1 MDGMVLPVRTSVDI
15 VLGLMCVFI
24 QMVAAQVIVVMVIS
38 EIHVLMVSLSFIDV
52 TFYLFSK
59 NVIVI

>member
-1 MDGMVLPVRTSVDI
+1 MVLPVRTSVDI

-38 EIHVLMVSLSFIDV
+38 EIHVLMVSLSFLDV

>member
-1 MDGMVLPVRTSVDI
+1 MVLPVRTSVDI

-24 QMVAAQVIVVMVIS
+24 QMVPAQGIVVMVSS
-38 EIHVLMVSLSFIDV
+38 EIHVLMVSLSYLDV
-52 TFYLFSK
+52 TFYSLSK

>member
-1 MDGMVLPVRTSVDI
+1 MVLPVRTSVDI

-38 EIHVLMVSLSFIDV
+38 EIHVLMVSLLFLDV

>member
-1 MDGMVLPVRTSVDI
+1 MVLPVRTSVDI